1 MKQGSH
7 TNRQA
12 IGILLLSVV
21 AGAIGQLTL
30 KAAVNQV
37 GKLELSA
44 PMLIKLG
51 TNPIFILALGVY
63 FVSAVL
69 WLLGLMK
76 ADLSFAYPFLS
87 LTYIVVLLGGA
98 LLFHE
103 NITWLRLVG
112 CAVIISGLLIIARGE
127 NKSSPVPEP
136 TD

>member
-87 LTYIVVLLGGA
+87 LTYIAVLLGGA

-112 CAVIISGLLIIARGE
+112 CAVIISGLLIIAHGE
-127 NKSSPVPEP
+127 NKSSPIPEP
-136 TD
+136 T